1 MMPTPEHIQQVQ
13 QFTRGVTAEIVER
26 RNHIEVWLSGSD
38 PQSQGAANQ
47 LRPILVQGILAV
59 LSAMGVTGKHVIYD

>member
-26 RNHIEVWLSGSD
+26 ENTSSPKCCRADQAHPDAGHPRGVVGDGSD
-38 PQSQGAANQ
+38 REACD
-47 LRPILVQGILAV
+47 L
-59 LSAMGVTGKHVIYD
+59 